1 MSENNLPIIS
11 VKNISKKYCRDLNRS
26 LRYAV
31 KDILREVLPLS
42 NNKSTLRN
50 GEFWAVKDVSFEL
63 NRGESLAIIGEN
75 GAGKSTL
82 LKVLYGLIKP
92 DTGEIRIRGRVGAI
106 IELGEGFDLLLTG
119 RENIFITASL
129 LGFPKKQIQQ
139 LFDEV
144 VAFSELEEFIDS
156 PIQFYSSGMKARL
169 AFSVA
174 AHLKPDLL
182 FVDEVLSV
190 GDVSFQRKCLQ
201 HIQNYLKNGGSIIFV
216 SHSPH
221 QIQSI
226 CQRGILL
233 EHGKPVFAGTAVET
247 LSHYFERQ
255 QTLHNNFSN
264 SMNKQLSAE
273 NPIIINSV
281 TVNSTAENTVQKGEK
296 ICVTVKYE
304 AIREIENAVW
314 GFNIWTQD
322 QEVCVCGNF
331 SETPQTLVKSENELR
346 GELEN
351 LPLNAGKYLLR
362 AAIVDIT
369 TLQPLAIFGWLE
381 APLLFTVKSDASIYS
396 NAFADLNQ
404 LMTIDVDWK

>member
-1 MSENNLPIIS
+1 MSENNQPIIS
-11 VKNISKKYCRDLNRS
+11 VKNISKKYCRELNRS

-31 KDILREVLPLS
+31 KDIFCEVLPFS
-42 NNKSTLRN
+42 NDKATLRN

-92 DTGEIRIRGRVGAI
+92 DIGEIRIRGRVGAI
-106 IELGEGFDLLLTG
+106 IELGEGFDPVLTG

-129 LGFPKKQIQQ
+129 LGFPKNQIQK

-169 AFSVA
+169 AFSVTS
-174 AHLKPDLL
+174 HLNPDLL

-190 GDVSFQRKCLQ
+190 GDFSFQRKCLL
-201 HIQNYLKNGGSIIFV
+201 HIQNYLRNGGTIIFV
-216 SHSPH
+216 SHNPP

-233 EHGKPVFAGTAVET
+233 EQGNPVFVGTAVET

-255 QTLHNNFSN
+255 QTLHNKFSN
-264 SMNKQLSAE
+264 STNLQLSE
-273 NPIIINSV
+273 QNPLIIKSV
-281 TVNSTAENTVQKGEK
+281 TVNSKVQKGEK
-296 ICVTVKYE
+296 FQIKVKYE
-304 AIREIENAVW
+304 SLHPIENVVW

-322 QEVCVCGNF
+322 EEVCVCGNF
-331 SETPQTLVKSENELR
+331 SETPQTLKKGANELH
-346 GELEN
+346 GTIEK
-351 LPLNAGKYLLR
+351 LPLNAGKFLLR
-362 AAIVDIT
+362 VAIVDVK

-381 APLLFTVKSDASIYS
+381 APVLFTVHSNAGIYN
-396 NAFADLNQ
+396 NAFANLNQ
-404 LMTIDVDWK
+404 LMLVEVDWK